1 MWGEPHPVE
10 LEPLEAVGGP
20 KANVPHARSLA
31 MSIALTVA
39 DILKDHVTLEV
50 ESIDRLYLNAY
61 VPQLQ
66 SEGGVVGFFRRH
78 RGAPFASSALMAP
91 ISTAFVGSIERFVNE
106 QRIPLVT
113 FQKPKK
119 QRKDAVAAKYLA
131 QFPAREGVFLVG
143 KAQEKIST
151 FRTQKRRN
159 PETGKTYPWI
169 YRTTAMVNQYYF
181 YILDE
186 DFGPLFIKFASYFPY
201 QAKVCLNGH
210 EYVKRQL
217 RKAGIGFEAL
227 DNGILSCADP
237 ARLRAIC
244 DSLTPQKIDRIFRK
258 WLRRL
263 PHPFTA
269 RDRAAGYRYDLSIL
283 QMECSLT
290 QVLDRPQTGRLFFE
304 EVIRENLDIG
314 RPDHVQLLFARR
326 ITKRTPG
333 RFRTRVITDG
343 VIPSLHVDYK
353 DCRIK
358 QYLKAVQAG
367 CALRTETTINNAYDF
382 AIGRRL
388 HNLPAL
394 RAIGFQANR
403 QLLAIERLSHDC
415 LIGEATFT
423 ALTRPT
429 VVHGQRLPALRFAD
443 PRVMALFDALVV
455 FRLSPA
461 GFTNRTL
468 REHLAPLLG
477 LVPASMTAGAM
488 TYDLRRLRLHGLI
501 TRVPHTHRYTV
512 TPEGLRIAVFFR
524 AVYARTLRP
533 GLALTLA
540 PTTAPSTTPLR
551 AAFDKLDDVI
561 DRWCHRVGNAA

>member
-10 LEPLEAVGGP
+10 LEPLEAVSGP
-20 KANVPHARSLA
+20 KANVPHTRSLM

-66 SEGGVVGFFRRH
+66 SEGGVVGFFCRH
-78 RGAPFASSALMAP
+78 RGALIASSALMAP
-91 ISTAFVGSIERFVNE
+91 ISAAFVRGIEQFVHD
-106 QRIPLVT
+106 QRLPLIT

-119 QRKDAVAAKYLA
+119 ERKDDVAAEYLA
-131 QFPAREGVFLVG
+131 RFPAHEGVFLVG
-143 KAQEKIST
+143 KAQEKITT

-217 RKAGIGFEAL
+217 RKTGIAFKAL

-237 ARLRAIC
+237 ARLQAIC
-244 DSLTPQKIDRIFRK
+244 ESLTPQKIDRVFRK

-263 PHPFTA
+263 PHPFRA

-283 QMECSLT
+283 QLECSLT

-304 EVIRENLDIG
+304 EVIRENLDLG
-314 RPDHVQLLFARR
+314 RPDRVQLLFARR

-333 RFRTRVITDG
+333 RFRTRVITEG
-343 VIPSLHVDYK
+343 VIPSLYVDYK

-358 QYLKAVQAG
+358 QYLKAVREG
-367 CALRTETTINNAYDF
+367 CALRTETTINNSYDF

-403 QLLAIERLSHDC
+403 QLLNIERLSHDC

-423 ALTRPT
+423 TLTRPT
-429 VVHGQRLPALRFAD
+429 VVHGQRVPALRFAD
-443 PRVMALFDALVV
+443 PRVMALLDALVI

-461 GFTNRTL
+461 GFTNRML
-468 REHLAPLLG
+468 RDHLAPLLG
-477 LVPASMTAGAM
+477 SDPAPMTAGAM

-501 TRVPHTHRYTV
+501 TRVPHSHRYTV
-512 TPEGLRIAVFFR
+512 TPSGLRIAVFFR
-524 AVYARTLRP
+524 AVHARILRP
-533 GLALTLA
+533 GLALT
-540 PTTAPSTTPLR
+540 TAPRGPVTTPLR
-551 AAFDKLDDVI
+551 AAFDNLDHVI
-561 DRWCHRVGNAA
+561 DRWCHDVGNAA

>member
-1 MWGEPHPVE
+1 
-10 LEPLEAVGGP
+10 
-20 KANVPHARSLA
+20 

-39 DILKDHVTLEV
+39 DILRDHLALEV

-91 ISTAFVGSIERFVNE
+91 ISTAFVKSIDRFVHD
-106 QRIPLVT
+106 QGLLLVT
-113 FQKPKK
+113 FPKPKQ
-119 QRKDAVAAKYLA
+119 QRKDAIAAKHLA
-131 QFPAREGVFLVG
+131 QFPAAEGVYLVG
-143 KAQEKIST
+143 KAQEKIAT

-181 YILDE
+181 YILDA

-217 RKAGIGFEAL
+217 RKAGIAFEAL
-227 DNGILSCADP
+227 DNGILSCADS
-237 ARLRAIC
+237 ARLQAIC
-244 DSLTPQKIDRIFRK
+244 DSLTPQKIDRVFRK

-263 PHPFTA
+263 PHPFIA
-269 RDRAAGYRYDLSIL
+269 RDRVAGYRYDLSIL

-290 QVLDRPQTGRLFFE
+290 QVLDRPQTGRFFFE
-304 EVIRENLDIG
+304 EVIRENLAIG
-314 RPDHVQLLFARR
+314 RPDHVQLLFPRR

-358 QYLKAVQAG
+358 QYLKAVNEG
-367 CALRTETTINNAYDF
+367 CALRTETTINNTYDF

-394 RAIGFQANR
+394 RVIGLQANR

-423 ALTRPT
+423 ALTQPT
-429 VVHGQRLPALRFAD
+429 VVHGQRVPALRFAD
-443 PRVMALFDALVV
+443 PRVMALCDALVV

-461 GFTNRTL
+461 GFTNRML

-477 LVPASMTAGAM
+477 VAPASMTAGAM

-501 TRVPHTHRYTV
+501 MRIPHTRRYTV
-512 TPEGLRIAVFFR
+512 TSTGLRIAVFLQR
-524 AVYARTLRP
+524 VYARILRP
-533 GLALTLA
+533 GLALT
-540 PTTAPSTTPLR
+540 TAPAVGPDTAPLR
-551 AAFDKLDDVI
+551 LAFEKLDLVI
-561 DRWCHRVGNAA
+561 DRWCHHVGKAA